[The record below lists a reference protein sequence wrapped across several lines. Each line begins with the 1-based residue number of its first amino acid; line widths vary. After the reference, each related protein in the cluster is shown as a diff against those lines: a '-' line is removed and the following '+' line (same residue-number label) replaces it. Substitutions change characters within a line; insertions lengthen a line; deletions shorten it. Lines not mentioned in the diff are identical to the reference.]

1 MADADNNISAAR
13 RPTPTMNT
21 STERWNHKLQFP
33 LVEFSIPLVFLQR
46 VWGAAGNASGDIAS
60 MNNSNSAAIVASFA
74 DGKCQRH
81 WIWLIWYWCASG
93 LPLEGW
99 KGLGSG
105 YYGEWRWRGR
115 EIGCTLISFPI
126 SLTTSWL
133 TPTSLPLLVGDI
145 YMNYWGW
152 GAALSAYTAVIIL
165 STRGVPGRGGDQR
178 ERAQFERPRG
188 DYEGYDAYQQHNN
201 QHWWYMDRV
210 CELGVAVSNAI
221 RWNMMKCYLSDAEN
235 RPDNSSIDRTHLRRK
250 I

>member
-1 MADADNNISAAR
+1 MSSNQPQSTNSK
-13 RPTPTMNT
+13 MNT

-81 WIWLIWYWCASG
+81 CLWLIWYWGTSG
-93 LPLEGW
+93 LPSEGW

-115 EIGCTLISFPI
+115 EISCTLISFPI

-178 ERAQFERPRG
+178 ESTIRAGPGGLRG
-188 DYEGYDAYQQHNN
+188 IWCISTTQQSTLMI
-201 QHWWYMDRV
+201 Y
-210 CELGVAVSNAI
+210 G
-221 RWNMMKCYLSDAEN
+221 
-235 RPDNSSIDRTHLRRK
+235 
-250 I
+250 

>member
-1 MADADNNISAAR
+1 MSFHENTSESHPKKRFAGLNSYDGCTRNYIEMADADNNISAAR

-81 WIWLIWYWCASG
+81 CLWLIWYWGTSG
-93 LPLEGW
+93 LPSEGW

-105 YYGEWRWRGR
+105 YYGEWRWWGR

-178 ERAQFERPRG
+178 ESTIRAAPGGLRG
-188 DYEGYDAYQQHNN
+188 IWCIETTQQSTLMT
-201 QHWWYMDRV
+201 Y
-210 CELGVAVSNAI
+210 G
-221 RWNMMKCYLSDAEN
+221 
-235 RPDNSSIDRTHLRRK
+235 
-250 I
+250 